1 MKQAPERAR
10 VSYDFVVPVN
20 QTGQVQAGS
29 GHSSPYSIGNVDML
43 RGGANETHVAH
54 LAVLESF
61 CLPLAKMLWCLLL
74 LLRFEMEMMIRNAF
88 SQQVRKELREKHSL
102 WNSHLSFC
110 LL

>member
-1 MKQAPERAR
+1 
-10 VSYDFVVPVN
+10 VVPAFPLKEERESRKL
-20 QTGQVQAGS
+20 TQVQVIQQWKDI
-29 GHSSPYSIGNVDML
+29 HSSPYSIVNVDML

-61 CLPLAKMLWCLLL
+61 GLPLAKMLWCLLL
-74 LLRFEMEMMIRNAF
+74 LLRFEMGMMIRNAF
-88 SQQVRKELREKHSL
+88 SQQVRKAL